1 MNIITSIAAI
11 GLLIAA
17 TQSQATLIANG
28 DFGTTGSCSLSGW
41 QQFGD
46 ISTSDASGNCSA
58 ELNVNDSPDFEA
70 ELWQE
75 LTFNVNTD
83 YTLSVDFTVETSL
96 LDTVFDDYFSISLI
110 NEDFDILELFSINI
124 TNTESFSKLLAI
136 SADELTS
143 FTNQNWS
150 LSFYLYDD
158 IDFDNNNSLVLM
170 NNVFLKEVATDVP
183 EPSSLAIF
191 SLGLAG
197 LMSRRK
203 LANELVRKSIK
214 NKGI

>member
-1 MNIITSIAAI
+1 MNIITTGIAAI

-17 TQSQATLIANG
+17 TQSQATLITNG
-28 DFGTTGSCSLSGW
+28 DFGTSGSCSLSGW

-46 ISTSDASGNCSA
+46 VSTDDASGNCSA
-58 ELNVNDSPDFEA
+58 ELNVNDFPDFEA

-83 YTLSVDFTVETSL
+83 YTLSVDFSVETSL
-96 LDTVFDDYFSISLI
+96 FDTVFDDYFSISLI
-110 NEDFDILELFSINI
+110 NEDFDILELFSLNI
-124 TNTESFSKLLAI
+124 TDDESFSKLLTI

-143 FTNQNWS
+143 FSNQNWS

-158 IDFDNNNSLVLM
+158 IAFDNNNSLVSI
-170 NNVFLKEVATDVP
+170 NNVFLEEVATDVP

-191 SLGLAG
+191 ALGFAG
-197 LMSRRK
+197 LMTRRK

-214 NKGI
+214 K